1 MELTTIDTNNY
12 AAMAKAMGIANETS
26 SERKQASTLAR
37 LRINHSPV
45 MGEAEVNGKN
55 VNMEVVSGGT
65 YKLEVPDGP
74 TYFAETVTIR
84 PFLQRFMYKR
94 YNADK
99 NDFTK
104 TVMHENLQVDLKDTA
119 GGFNCGKPA
128 GYIED
133 FDSLSDEMKEAIKQ
147 IRRVRV
153 ILGEVEMNNPIDE
166 NGNAVEVGTMPF
178 IWEVDNKTAFKTMGE
193 PFNQLGRQRKLPIQ
207 HKITLDT
214 SEQELQ
220 TGGAFFLPVPSL
232 DLTKAVVINDED
244 QKRFSDF
251 LEWIKSYNEY
261 VISSW
266 TDKSSQ
272 SATADEEKLMST
284 VSADVFI
291 DVEDDAA

>member
-1 MELTTIDTNNY
+1 MTTLTTIDENNY
-12 AAMAKAMGIANETS
+12 EAMALMMGVNPNQKAKG
-26 SERKQASTLAR
+26 STLPR
-37 LRINHSPV
+37 LRIWNQGV
-45 MGEAEVNGKN
+45 KNKDGKRS
-55 VNMEVVSGGT
+55 VEVVPAGF
-65 YKLEVPDGP
+65 YRLEDPDKAM
-74 TYFAETVTIR
+74 YFAETVTIR

>member
-1 MELTTIDTNNY
+1 MTTLTTIDENNY
-12 AAMAKAMGIANETS
+12 EAMALMMGVNPNQKAKG
-26 SERKQASTLAR
+26 STLPR
-37 LRINHSPV
+37 LRIWNKGV
-45 MGEAEVNGKN
+45 KNKDGKRS
-55 VNMEVVSGGT
+55 VEVVPAGF
-65 YKLEVPDGP
+65 YRLEDPDKAM
-74 TYFAETVTIR
+74 YFAETVTIR

-94 YNADK
+94 YNADN

-133 FDSLSDEMKEAIKQ
+133 FDSLSEEMKEAIKQ

-153 ILGEVEMNNPIDE
+153 IFGEVEMNNPIDE
-166 NGNAVEVGTMPF
+166 NGNAVDVGAMPF

-193 PFNQLGRQRKLPIQ
+193 PFNQMGRQRKLPIQ

-232 DLTKAVVINDED
+232 DLTQTVVIDDAD

-251 LEWIKSYNEY
+251 LEWVKSYNEY
-261 VISSW
+261 VISTW

-272 SATADEEKLMST
+272 KSSADEEKLMST
-284 VSADVFI
+284 VSDDVFI

>member
-1 MELTTIDTNNY
+1 MTTLTTIDENNY
-12 AAMAKAMGIANETS
+12 EAMALMMGVNPNQKAKG
-26 SERKQASTLAR
+26 STLPR
-37 LRINHSPV
+37 LRIWNQGV
-45 MGEAEVNGKN
+45 KNKDGKRS
-55 VNMEVVSGGT
+55 VEVVPAGF
-65 YKLEVPDGP
+65 YRLEDPDKAM
-74 TYFAETVTIR
+74 YFAETVTIR

-153 ILGEVEMNNPIDE
+153 ILGEVEMSNPIDE
-166 NGNAVEVGTMPF
+166 NGNAVDVGTMPF

>member
-1 MELTTIDTNNY
+1 MTTLTTIDENNY
-12 AAMAKAMGIANETS
+12 EAMAVMMGVNPQQKAKG
-26 SERKQASTLAR
+26 STLPR
-37 LRINHSPV
+37 LRIWNKGV
-45 MGEAEVNGKN
+45 KNKDGKRS
-55 VNMEVVSGGT
+55 VEVVPAGF
-65 YKLEVPDGP
+65 YRLEDPDKAM
-74 TYFAETVTIR
+74 YFAETVTIR

-166 NGNAVEVGTMPF
+166 NGNAVDVGTMPF

-193 PFNQLGRQRKLPIQ
+193 PFNQMSRQRKLPIQ

-220 TGGAFFLPVPSL
+220 TGDTFFLPVPSL
-232 DLTKAVVINDED
+232 DLTQAVVISD
-244 QKRFSDF
+244 QDQVRFSDF

-261 VISSW
+261 VISNW
-266 TDKSSQ
+266 TDKASQRSS
-272 SATADEEKLMST
+272 ADEEKLMST
-284 VSADVFI
+284 VADDVFI
-291 DVEDDAA
+291 DVKDDAA

>member
-1 MELTTIDTNNY
+1 MTTLTTIDENNY
-12 AAMAKAMGIANETS
+12 EAMAMMMGVNPQQKAKG
-26 SERKQASTLAR
+26 STLPR
-37 LRINHSPV
+37 LRIWNKGV
-45 MGEAEVNGKN
+45 KNKDGKRS
-55 VNMEVVSGGT
+55 VEVVPAGF
-65 YKLEVPDGP
+65 YRLEDPDKAM
-74 TYFAETVTIR
+74 YYAETVTIR

-166 NGNAVEVGTMPF
+166 NGNAVDVGTLPF

-193 PFNQLGRQRKLPIQ
+193 PFNQMGRQRKLPIQ
-207 HKITLDT
+207 YKITLDT

-232 DLTKAVVINDED
+232 DLTQAVVISDED
-244 QKRFSDF
+244 QVRFSDF

-261 VISSW
+261 VISNW

-272 SATADEEKLMST
+272 RSSAEEEALMST
-284 VSADVFI
+284 VAEDVFI
-291 DVEDDAA
+291 EVEDDAA

>member
-1 MELTTIDTNNY
+1 MTTLTTIDENNY
-12 AAMAKAMGIANETS
+12 EAMALMMGVNPNQKAKG
-26 SERKQASTLAR
+26 STLPR
-37 LRINHSPV
+37 LRIWNKGV
-45 MGEAEVNGKN
+45 KNKDGKRS
-55 VNMEVVSGGT
+55 VEVVPAGF
-65 YKLEVPDGP
+65 YRLEDPDKAM
-74 TYFAETVTIR
+74 YFAETVTIR

-133 FDSLSDEMKEAIKQ
+133 FESLSDEMKEAIKQ

>member
-1 MELTTIDTNNY
+1 MTTLTTIDENNY
-12 AAMAKAMGIANETS
+12 EAMALMMGVNPNQKAKG
-26 SERKQASTLAR
+26 STLPR
-37 LRINHSPV
+37 LRIWNQGV
-45 MGEAEVNGKN
+45 KNKDGKRS
-55 VNMEVVSGGT
+55 VEVVPAGF
-65 YKLEVPDGP
+65 YRLEDPDKAM
-74 TYFAETVTIR
+74 YFAETVTIR

-244 QKRFSDF
+244 QKRYSDF

>member
-1 MELTTIDTNNY
+1 MTTLTTIDENNY
-12 AAMAKAMGIANETS
+12 EAMALMMGVNPNQKAKG
-26 SERKQASTLAR
+26 STLPR
-37 LRINHSPV
+37 LRIWNKGV
-45 MGEAEVNGKN
+45 KNKDGKRS
-55 VNMEVVSGGT
+55 VEVVPAGF
-65 YKLEVPDGP
+65 YRLEDPDKAM
-74 TYFAETVTIR
+74 YFAETVTIR

>member
-1 MELTTIDTNNY
+1 MTTLTTIDENNY
-12 AAMAKAMGIANETS
+12 EAMALMMGVNPNQKAKG
-26 SERKQASTLAR
+26 STLPR
-37 LRINHSPV
+37 LRIWNKGV
-45 MGEAEVNGKN
+45 KNKDGKRS
-55 VNMEVVSGGT
+55 VEVVQAGF
-65 YKLEVPDGP
+65 YRLEDPDKAM
-74 TYFAETVTIR
+74 YFAETVTIR

>member
-1 MELTTIDTNNY
+1 MTTLTTIDENNY
-12 AAMAKAMGIANETS
+12 EAMALMMGVNPNQKAKG
-26 SERKQASTLAR
+26 STLPR
-37 LRINHSPV
+37 LRIWNKGV
-45 MGEAEVNGKN
+45 KNKDGKRS
-55 VNMEVVSGGT
+55 VEVVPAGF
-65 YKLEVPDGP
+65 YRLEDPDKAM
-74 TYFAETVTIR
+74 YFAETVTIR

-153 ILGEVEMNNPIDE
+153 ILGEVEMSNPIDE
-166 NGNAVEVGTMPF
+166 NGNAVDVGTMPF

>member
-1 MELTTIDTNNY
+1 MTTLTTIDENNY
-12 AAMAKAMGIANETS
+12 EAMAMMMGVNPNQKAKG
-26 SERKQASTLAR
+26 STLPR
-37 LRINHSPV
+37 LRIWNQGV
-45 MGEAEVNGKN
+45 KNKDGKRS
-55 VNMEVVSGGT
+55 VEVVPAGF
-65 YKLEVPDGP
+65 YRLEDPDKAM
-74 TYFAETVTIR
+74 YFAETVTIR

>member
-1 MELTTIDTNNY
+1 MTTLTTIDESNY
-12 AAMAKAMGIANETS
+12 EAMAAMMGVNPNQKAK
-26 SERKQASTLAR
+26 ASTLPR
-37 LRINHSPV
+37 LRIWNKGV
-45 MGEAEVNGKN
+45 KNKDGKRS
-55 VNMEVVSGGT
+55 VEVVPAGF
-65 YKLEVPDGP
+65 YRLEDPDKAM
-74 TYFAETVTIR
+74 YYAETVTIR

-94 YNADK
+94 YNPDN

-104 TVMHENLQVDLKDTA
+104 TVFHENLQVDLKDTA

-128 GYIED
+128 GYIQD
-133 FDSLSDEMKEAIKQ
+133 FDSLSEEMKEAIKQ

-166 NGNAVEVGTMPF
+166 NGNAVDVGTLPF

-193 PFNQLGRQRKLPIQ
+193 PFAQMGRQRKLPIQ

-232 DLTKAVVINDED
+232 DLTQTVVISDED

-261 VISSW
+261 VISQW
-266 TDKSSQ
+266 DEKSGQRS
-272 SATADEEKLMST
+272 SADEEKLMST
-284 VSADVFI
+284 VADDVFI
-291 DVEDDAA
+291 DVDDDAA

>member
-1 MELTTIDTNNY
+1 MTTLTTIDENNY
-12 AAMAKAMGIANETS
+12 EAMALMMGVNPNQKAKG
-26 SERKQASTLAR
+26 STLPR
-37 LRINHSPV
+37 LRIWNQGV
-45 MGEAEVNGKN
+45 KNKDGKRS
-55 VNMEVVSGGT
+55 VEVVPAGF
-65 YKLEVPDGP
+65 YRLEDPDKAM
-74 TYFAETVTIR
+74 YFAETVTIR

-166 NGNAVEVGTMPF
+166 NGNAVDVGTMPF

>member
-1 MELTTIDTNNY
+1 MTTLTTIDESNY
-12 AAMAKAMGIANETS
+12 EAMAAMMGVNPNQKAK
-26 SERKQASTLAR
+26 ASTLPR
-37 LRINHSPV
+37 LRIWNKGV
-45 MGEAEVNGKN
+45 KNKDGKRS
-55 VNMEVVSGGT
+55 VEVVPAGF
-65 YKLEVPDGP
+65 YRLEDPDKAM
-74 TYFAETVTIR
+74 YFAETVTIR

-94 YNADK
+94 YNADN

-104 TVMHENLQVDLKDTA
+104 TVFHENLQVDLKDTA

-133 FDSLSDEMKEAIKQ
+133 FNSLSEEMKEAIKQ

-153 ILGEVEMNNPIDE
+153 ILGEVEMHNPIDE
-166 NGNAVEVGTMPF
+166 NGNAVDVGTLPF

-193 PFNQLGRQRKLPIQ
+193 PFAQMGRQRKLPIQ

-232 DLTKAVVINDED
+232 DLTQTVVISDSD

-261 VISSW
+261 VISQW
-266 TDKSSQ
+266 DEKSGQRS
-272 SATADEEKLMST
+272 SADEEKLMST
-284 VSADVFI
+284 VADDVFI
-291 DVEDDAA
+291 DVDDDAA

>member
-1 MELTTIDTNNY
+1 MTTLTTIDENNY
-12 AAMAKAMGIANETS
+12 EAMALMMGVNPNQKAKG
-26 SERKQASTLAR
+26 STLPR
-37 LRINHSPV
+37 LRIWNKGV
-45 MGEAEVNGKN
+45 KNKDGKRS
-55 VNMEVVSGGT
+55 VEVVPAGF
-65 YKLEVPDGP
+65 YRLEDPDKAM
-74 TYFAETVTIR
+74 YFAETVTIR

-133 FDSLSDEMKEAIKQ
+133 FESLSDEMKEAIKQ

-153 ILGEVEMNNPIDE
+153 ILGEVEMSNPIDE
-166 NGNAVEVGTMPF
+166 NGNAVDVGTMPF

>member
-1 MELTTIDTNNY
+1 MTTLTTIDENNY
-12 AAMAKAMGIANETS
+12 EAMALMMGVNPNQKAKG
-26 SERKQASTLAR
+26 STLPR
-37 LRINHSPV
+37 LRIWNQGV
-45 MGEAEVNGKN
+45 KNKDGKRS
-55 VNMEVVSGGT
+55 VEVVPAGF
-65 YKLEVPDGP
+65 YRLEDPDKAM
-74 TYFAETVTIR
+74 YFAETVTIR

-232 DLTKAVVINDED
+232 DLTKL
-244 QKRFSDF
+244 S
-251 LEWIKSYNEY
+251 
-261 VISSW
+261 
-266 TDKSSQ
+266 
-272 SATADEEKLMST
+272 
-284 VSADVFI
+284 
-291 DVEDDAA
+291 

>member
-1 MELTTIDTNNY
+1 MTTLTTIDENNY
-12 AAMAKAMGIANETS
+12 EAMALMMGVNPNQKAKG
-26 SERKQASTLAR
+26 STLPR
-37 LRINHSPV
+37 LRIWNQGV
-45 MGEAEVNGKN
+45 KNKDGKRS
-55 VNMEVVSGGT
+55 VEVVPAGF
-65 YKLEVPDGP
+65 YRLEDPDKAM
-74 TYFAETVTIR
+74 YFAETATIR

>member
-1 MELTTIDTNNY
+1 
-12 AAMAKAMGIANETS
+12 
-26 SERKQASTLAR
+26 
-37 LRINHSPV
+37 
-45 MGEAEVNGKN
+45 
-55 VNMEVVSGGT
+55 
-65 YKLEVPDGP
+65 
-74 TYFAETVTIR
+74 
-84 PFLQRFMYKR
+84 
-94 YNADK
+94 
-99 NDFTK
+99 
-104 TVMHENLQVDLKDTA
+104 
-119 GGFNCGKPA
+119 
-128 GYIED
+128 
-133 FDSLSDEMKEAIKQ
+133 MKEAIKQ

-153 ILGEVEMNNPIDE
+153 ILGEVEMSNPIDE
-166 NGNAVEVGTMPF
+166 NGNAVDVGTMPF

>member
-1 MELTTIDTNNY
+1 VEKLMTTLTTIDENNY
-12 AAMAKAMGIANETS
+12 EAMALMMGVNPNQKAKG
-26 SERKQASTLAR
+26 STLPR
-37 LRINHSPV
+37 LRIWNKGV
-45 MGEAEVNGKN
+45 KNKDGKRS
-55 VNMEVVSGGT
+55 VEVVPAGF
-65 YKLEVPDGP
+65 YRLEDPDKAM
-74 TYFAETVTIR
+74 YFAETVTIR

-133 FDSLSDEMKEAIKQ
+133 FESLSDEMKEAIKQ

-153 ILGEVEMNNPIDE
+153 ILGEVEMSNPIDE
-166 NGNAVEVGTMPF
+166 NGNAVDVGTMPF